1 MKNKNITIKKGAQV
15 MNTIYK
21 NTFNL
26 EYVIQYEMLTLWK
39 EISNIVLSE
48 EQLEE
53 LGIKVDYQWNDN
65 EIQLK
70 VRDDKEQIRDFKV
83 KLEVKYE

>member
-1 MKNKNITIKKGAQV
+1 

-26 EYVIQYEMLTLWK
+26 EYQIQNEMLSIWK
-39 EISNIVLSE
+39 EISEIVLSV
-48 EQLEE
+48 QKLED

-65 EIQLK
+65 EVQLK

>member
-1 MKNKNITIKKGAQV
+1 

-26 EYVIQYEMLTLWK
+26 EYQIQNEMLSIWK
-39 EISNIVLSE
+39 EISEIVLSE
-48 EQLEE
+48 QMLED

>member
-1 MKNKNITIKKGAQV
+1 

-26 EYVIQYEMLTLWK
+26 EYQIQNEMLSIWK
-39 EISNIVLSE
+39 EISEIVLSE
-48 EQLEE
+48 QMLED

-83 KLEVKYE
+83 KLEVRYE

>member
-1 MKNKNITIKKGAQV
+1 MKNKNITIKKGAKL

-39 EISNIVLSE
+39 EISDIVLSE
-48 EQLEE
+48 QKLED

-83 KLEVKYE
+83 KLEVIYE

>member
-1 MKNKNITIKKGAQV
+1 

-26 EYVIQYEMLTLWK
+26 EYQIQNEMLSIWK
-39 EISNIVLSE
+39 EISEIVLSE
-48 EQLEE
+48 QMLED
-53 LGIKVDYQWNDN
+53 LGIKVNYQWNDN

>member
-1 MKNKNITIKKGAQV
+1 

-26 EYVIQYEMLTLWK
+26 EYQIQNEMLSIWK
-39 EISNIVLSE
+39 EISEIVLSE
-48 EQLEE
+48 QKLED